1 MFVLILIPLRFLLIL
16 SVAIVANIF
25 STSALDKSNTVN
37 PDEVVLL
44 RLQLKYMKLYANTLN
59 LRIAGT
65 KGVAK

>member
-1 MFVLILIPLRFLLIL
+1 MSEENNWYERLLNEKSSLDEKIKKLNHFLGG
-16 SVAIVANIF
+16 
-25 STSALDKSNTVN
+25 DKSNTVN

-65 KGVAK
+65 KGE